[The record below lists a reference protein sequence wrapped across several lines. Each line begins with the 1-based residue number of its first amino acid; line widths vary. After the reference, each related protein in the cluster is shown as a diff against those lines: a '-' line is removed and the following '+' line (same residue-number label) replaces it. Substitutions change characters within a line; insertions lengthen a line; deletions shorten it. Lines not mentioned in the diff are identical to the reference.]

1 MPLQIRP
8 GKLSDAAAIA
18 EIYLSAFN
26 NNAISL
32 LAFPRDNPASY
43 NWWYDSII
51 EEFTDP
57 HAHFLC
63 IYDSPTPTPSSPPSQ
78 SPIIAF
84 AKWTDADTP
93 TQNSAMP
100 MPKWPEGGDH
110 EIAELFF
117 GTLARK
123 HGEVMGGRRH
133 WFLEALATRPEWQ
146 GKGAAGMLMRW
157 GLKRVDEEGTE
168 AYLEA
173 SPHGKPVYEHFG
185 FREVDRLVLGLEGQ
199 GEGVLG
205 EREFVECFMVRDVGK
220 EGGIESI

>member
-1 MPLQIRP
+1 MPLHIRP
-8 GKLSDAAAIA
+8 ATLSDAAAIT

-51 EEFTDP
+51 EEFADP

-63 IYDSPTPTPSSPPSQ
+63 IYDSLTSTSTSTSSSPPSQ
-78 SPIIAF
+78 PSIIVAF
-84 AKWTDADTP
+84 AKWVDAETP
-93 TQNSAMP
+93 PQSTA

-110 EIAELFF
+110 AIADRFF

-133 WFLEALATRPEWQ
+133 WYLEALATRPEWQ
-146 GKGAAGMLMRW
+146 GRGAAGMLMRW
-157 GLKRVDEEGTE
+157 GLSRVDEEGTE

-185 FREVDRLVLGLEGQ
+185 FREVDRLVLGLEGE
-199 GEGVLG
+199 GEEVLG
-205 EREFVECFMVRDVGK
+205 EREFVECFMVRGVVGK
-220 EGGIESI
+220 EGK